1 MHLLQ
6 SSDVLKHGDCFPEL
20 CYRQR
25 DIKFILDRK
34 YKVMLHDADNCLLDS
49 NSSELL
55 NSSHDG
61 MKMIMAIFGAH
72 EVFRLF
78 KVKLY

>member
-20 CYRQR
+20 CYRQT

-34 YKVMLHDADNCLLDS
+34 YKVMLQDADNCLLDFTP
-49 NSSELL
+49 L
-55 NSSHDG
+55 N
-61 MKMIMAIFGAH
+61 
-72 EVFRLF
+72 L
-78 KVKLY
+78 

>member
-20 CYRQR
+20 CYRQT

-34 YKVMLHDADNCLLDS
+34 YKVMLQDADNCLLDS
-49 NSSELL
+49 TPL
-55 NSSHDG
+55 N
-61 MKMIMAIFGAH
+61 
-72 EVFRLF
+72 L
-78 KVKLY
+78 